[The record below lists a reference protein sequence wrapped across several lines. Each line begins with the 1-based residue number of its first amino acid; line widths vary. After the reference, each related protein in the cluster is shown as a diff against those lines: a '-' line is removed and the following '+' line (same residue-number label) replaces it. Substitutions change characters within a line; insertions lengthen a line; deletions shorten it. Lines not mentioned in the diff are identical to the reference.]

1 MTLLRDGLLDGRRIA
16 LSAAGRPELGERLRA
31 LGADPVEVAALPELD
46 DASAEAW
53 FAERGPWHGVVLDA
67 AGAFADGGREGL
79 RSALDAVWAAVRAG
93 AVAGLIAA
101 GEGGPIILIAP
112 VDDRPFATA
121 VRDALENLARTLSI
135 EWARYG
141 ITVTAVCPGPRTAPT
156 EIATLVAYL
165 VSEAGRYF
173 SGCRVELGAAAVS

>member
-16 LSAAGRPELGERLRA
+16 LSAAGRPELAERLRA
-31 LGADPVEVAALPELD
+31 LGADPVEVAALGELD

-53 FAERGPWHGVVLDA
+53 FAARGPWQGLVLDA
-67 AGAFADGGREGL
+67 AGAFAVGGREGL
-79 RSALDAVWAAVRAG
+79 RSALDAVWVAVRAG
-93 AVAGLIAA
+93 AVGGLIPA
-101 GEGGPIILIAP
+101 GEGGPIVLIAP

-121 VRDALENLARTLSI
+121 ARDALENVARTLSI

-141 ITVTAVCPGPRTAPT
+141 ITVTAVCPGPRTAPA

-173 SGCRVELGAAAVS
+173 SGCRVDLGAAAVS